1 VRREKPHINN
11 STGKAGKSMDILY
24 REKLIKFLMDKV
36 MELESLCE
44 YRSSELAQMRAENEN
59 LRLRIAELEKLKFM
73 QEQIDEV

>member
-1 VRREKPHINN
+1 
-11 STGKAGKSMDILY
+11 MDILY

-59 LRLRIAELEKLKFM
+59 LRVRNAELEKWKSL